1 MCNAGLFDRIF
12 RGVAGFGLI
21 VSALYGFVWGW
32 LGLVLLVTSFI
43 GFCPLY
49 ALIGLIPAVKRLN
62 LRANCRH

>member
-12 RGVAGFGLI
+12 FFLFGFALI
-21 VSALYGFVWGW
+21 VSALYGFVWGG

-49 ALIGLIPAVKRLN
+49 ALVGLNTGCKTAE
-62 LRANCRH
+62 AHE

>member
-1 MCNAGLFDRIF
+1 MRNAGLFDRLF
-12 RGVAGFGLI
+12 RGVAGFALI

-49 ALIGLIPAVKRLN
+49 ALVGLNTGCKTNETQA
-62 LRANCRH
+62 

>member
-12 RGVAGFGLI
+12 RGVAGFALI

-49 ALIGLIPAVKRLN
+49 ALVGLNTGCKTAE
-62 LRANCRH
+62 AHE